1 MSTHPTTAN
10 HEQTQRIVR
19 GYHDAW
25 TAGEV
30 DAAGV
35 YLADVIVN
43 PAPFNHFSLAPLSRA
58 DYLAF
63 LREFRQRVTGVD
75 LISALYGDEEATL
88 VYEVHTATPAGA
100 RTFPTAEHFR
110 ITNGRIA
117 KVILIF
123 NAAP

>member
-1 MSTHPTTAN
+1 MSTQPTPAN
-10 HEQTQRIVR
+10 HEQTRRIVR

-25 TAGEV
+25 VAGKV
-30 DAAGV
+30 DAAGA
-35 YLADVIVN
+35 YLAETVVN
-43 PAPFNHFSLAPLSRA
+43 PAPFNHYSPAPLSRA

-63 LREFRQRVTGVD
+63 LRDFRQRVTGVD

-110 ITNGRIA
+110 ITDGRIA